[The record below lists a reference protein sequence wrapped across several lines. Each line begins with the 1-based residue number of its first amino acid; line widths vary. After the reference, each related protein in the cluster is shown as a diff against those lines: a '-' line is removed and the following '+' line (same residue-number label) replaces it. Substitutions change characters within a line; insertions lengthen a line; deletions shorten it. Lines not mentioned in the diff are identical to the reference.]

1 MQLEEL
7 IREWIQKAE
16 QDVTSA
22 RFLLNMRPRPLEV
35 IGFHAQQAVEK
46 SLKAVLVHAGITP
59 PRTHDLVSLHN
70 MCTQQAQ
77 VYFDRLDICARLT
90 PYAIDHRY
98 PVESTLSEGEILTDL
113 EDAEELYRLIRNR
126 LQT

>member
-7 IREWIQKAE
+7 IREWMQKAE

-22 RFLLNMRPRPLEV
+22 RFLLNMRPQPLEV

-70 MCTQQAQ
+70 MCAQQAQ
-77 VYFDRLDICARLT
+77 IHLDRIDVCARLT
-90 PYAIDHRY
+90 PYAVDHRY
-98 PVESTLSEGEILTDL
+98 PVESTLSVSEILTDL
-113 EDAEELYRLIRNR
+113 ENAEELYRLIRDR
-126 LQT
+126 LET